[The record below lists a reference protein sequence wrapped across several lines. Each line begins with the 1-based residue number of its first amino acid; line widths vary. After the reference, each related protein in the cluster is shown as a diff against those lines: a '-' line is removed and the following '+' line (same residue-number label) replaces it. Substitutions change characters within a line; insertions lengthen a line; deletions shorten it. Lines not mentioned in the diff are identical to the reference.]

1 MGIKNEAVLAI
12 FYCGLQSVK
21 SFHISPLDRRDCKDR
36 HNFEICKTKATVSGG
51 GFCTI
56 YNRYGEQWEE
66 ETGRIGDWPG
76 GVPASC
82 TPPLPMR
89 RTAIR
94 CGSCCVCR
102 RRRTARR
109 CVTDSGRKI
118 FHRFAARRV
127 GILVRSSYFCKI
139 EGAGCFRIRSTK
151 RRNRYGIYKRGTGAY
166 ASCG

>member
-21 SFHISPLDRRDCKDR
+21 SFHIPSPRSLAELRRAK
-36 HNFEICKTKATVSGG
+36 IGKV
-51 GFCTI
+51 
-56 YNRYGEQWEE
+56 
-66 ETGRIGDWPG
+66 GRKSKFIRILRK

-82 TPPLPMR
+82 FRHPPLPMR
-89 RTAIR
+89 RTATR

-109 CVTDSGRKI
+109 CVTDSGRKF

-139 EGAGCFRIRSTK
+139 EGAGRFRIRSTK